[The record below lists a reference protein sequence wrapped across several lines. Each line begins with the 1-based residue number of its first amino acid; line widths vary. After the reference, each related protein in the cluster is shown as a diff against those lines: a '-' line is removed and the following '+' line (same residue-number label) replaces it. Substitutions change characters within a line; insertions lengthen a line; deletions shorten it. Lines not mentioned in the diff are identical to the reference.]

1 MIRLFGP
8 LSCLFLIFSID
19 RGSGLIWGDQTLAPL
34 LAVLSLFG
42 LAMVI
47 GPFQILAWIPLFAA
61 ESYWLIVDSSQ
72 FPLTRT
78 LTVVLAGLLAAWAAR
93 YRLRAEDQ
101 NSEIEK
107 ILSSLPIPWALID
120 PKGVILKT
128 NGLGAALL
136 GSNPE
141 SIAGLSV
148 FDVGADEETRKLR
161 IQDFVKIVNSDG
173 RAVCPDFQ
181 IGKVVGSGK
190 KVSAQVFRIP
200 SRRSTASLLVLKE
213 FH

>member
-42 LAMVI
+42 LAMVM

-93 YRLRAEDQ
+93 YRLRVEDQ

-128 NGLGAALL
+128 NDLGAALL
-136 GSNPE
+136 GSSPE
-141 SIAGLSV
+141 SIAGLSI

-161 IQDFVKIVNSDG
+161 IQDFIKIVNSDG

-181 IGKVVGSGK
+181 IGKVAGSEK

-200 SRRSTASLLVLKE
+200 SRGGTASLLVLKE
-213 FH
+213 FN